1 MFHYGTGLPWRR
13 FPRPTM
19 VGRQKTLMIRA
30 LLVAAAWLV
39 TLPGPRPRPGLHQTP
54 DLDPIAARA
63 KGRVD
68 APVTVYEMSDFQCP
82 YCRAFA
88 LGTMPLLEREYIQPG
103 KVRFVYINLP
113 LASLHKNAAAAA
125 EVALCAA
132 RQQRFWPM
140 HDLLFRHQDQWA
152 PLASPR
158 AFLLA
163 LGDSAGP
170 DRARR
175 TRCIAS
181 GATAADVRADAERA
195 RRSGATSTPTFYIEG
210 APLAGAA
217 PVSVFRA
224 VLDSIYQ
231 SKTAAAR

>member
-1 MFHYGTGLPWRR
+1 MFHYGTQLPWRH

-30 LLVAAAWLV
+30 LLVAAASLV

-54 DLDPIAARA
+54 DPDPIAARA

-82 YCRAFA
+82 YCREFA
-88 LGTMPLLEREYIQPG
+88 LATMPLLEREYIQPG

-113 LASLHKNAAAAA
+113 LPSLHKNAASAA

-132 RQQRFWPM
+132 RQRRFWPM

-163 LGDSAGP
+163 LGDSAGLDP
-170 DRARR
+170 ARP
-175 TRCIAS
+175 TRRIAS
-181 GATAADVRADAERA
+181 GAPPPDVPADAQRA
-195 RRSGATSTPTFYIEG
+195 RGPGAPRTPTLFIAGALPEG
-210 APLAGAA
+210 AGPG
-217 PVSVFRA
+217 SVFPALPGTR
-224 VLDSIYQ
+224 Y
-231 SKTAAAR
+231 

>member
-1 MFHYGTGLPWRR
+1 MLHYGTQLPWRR

-82 YCRAFA
+82 YCREFA
-88 LGTMPLLEREYIQPG
+88 LATMPLLEREYIQPG

-163 LGDSAGP
+163 LGDSAGSGTARCRSR
-170 DRARR
+170 RAS
-175 TRCIAS
+175 TRSSPA
-181 GATAADVRADAERA
+181 
-195 RRSGATSTPTFYIEG
+195 
-210 APLAGAA
+210 
-217 PVSVFRA
+217 VSMR
-224 VLDSIYQ
+224 
-231 SKTAAAR
+231 AAA

>member
-1 MFHYGTGLPWRR
+1 MLHYGTQLPWRR

-39 TLPGPRPRPGLHQTP
+39 TLPGPRPRPGLQTP
-54 DLDPIAARA
+54 DPDPIAARTM
-63 KGRVD
+63 GRVD

-82 YCRAFA
+82 YCREFA
-88 LGTMPLLEREYIQPG
+88 LATMPVLEREYIQPG

-113 LASLHKNAAAAA
+113 LTSLHNNAASAA

-152 PLASPR
+152 ALASPR
-158 AFLLA
+158 AVLLA
-163 LGDSAGP
+163 LGDSAGL
-170 DRARR
+170 DRARL
-175 TRCIAS
+175 TRCVAS
-181 GATAADVRADAERA
+181 GATAAAVRADAERA

-210 APLAGAA
+210 ALLEGAA
-217 PVSVFRA
+217 PVTVFRA

>member
-1 MFHYGTGLPWRR
+1 MLHYGTQLPWRR

-54 DLDPIAARA
+54 DPDPIAARA
-63 KGRVD
+63 
-68 APVTVYEMSDFQCP
+68 
-82 YCRAFA
+82 
-88 LGTMPLLEREYIQPG
+88 TMPLLEREYIQPG

-113 LASLHKNAAAAA
+113 LPSLHKNAASAA

-158 AFLLA
+158 ALLLA
-163 LGDSAGP
+163 LGDSAGL
-170 DRARR
+170 DRARL

-210 APLAGAA
+210 ALLEGVA

>member
-1 MFHYGTGLPWRR
+1 M
-13 FPRPTM
+13 M
-19 VGRQKTLMIRA
+19 RA

-39 TLPGPRPRPGLHQTP
+39 TLSGPHPRPGQLQAP
-54 DLDPIAARA
+54 DTDPIAARA

-82 YCRAFA
+82 YCREFA
-88 LGTMPLLEREYIQPG
+88 LATMPLLEREYIQPG
-103 KVRFVYINLP
+103 KVRFVYVNLP
-113 LASLHKNAAAAA
+113 LENLHKNAAAAA

-158 AFLLA
+158 ASLLA
-163 LGDSAGP
+163 LGDSAGL
-170 DRARR
+170 DRARL
-175 TRCIAS
+175 TRCVAS
-181 GATAADVRADAERA
+181 GATAAAVRADAERA
-195 RRSGATSTPTFYIEG
+195 RHSGASSTPTFYIEG
-210 APLAGAA
+210 ALLEGAA